1 MEKEEDA
8 GRGEMWQHKPGLKLY
23 IRNHFGVQFQL
34 SKGIY
39 KVLRSFISLTSQ
51 GLMFQGD
58 NKRRMKL
65 ISLLW

>member
-39 KVLRSFISLTSQ
+39 KVLRSFISLTS
-51 GLMFQGD
+51 
-58 NKRRMKL
+58 
-65 ISLLW
+65 